1 MTIVHELSR
10 TDARRIAVRA
20 QLLDSARPA
29 GLLDTVNRLTLLQA
43 DPTNAVAPNADLV
56 VWSRLGS
63 AYYRDELTAALQGGA
78 LVELR
83 MLIRPAEDIALFR
96 AEMQAWGEPGG
107 APGWRRAQAD
117 WVQANDAFR
126 REILDRIEHDGPL
139 TAREIPDTAAVPWT
153 SSGWNDNRNVT
164 MMFEFLELRGEV
176 ATAGRRGRDRLW
188 DLAER
193 IFPDDEPVP
202 LDEALRI
209 RAERRLASLG
219 IARARAAG
227 TPGEPLDVGEVG
239 EPAVVE
245 DVRGEWRVDPEQLE
259 RLGRPFA
266 GRAALLSPLDRLVYD
281 RKRMAELFEFDYQL
295 EMYKPVRARRWGFW
309 AMPIL
314 FGDTLVGKL
323 DASADHKAGVLK
335 VHAIHEDVP
344 FGPELAEA
352 VHTEIADLAEWLELE
367 LALAA

>member
-1 MTIVHELSR
+1 VAVVHELSR
-10 TDARRIAVRA
+10 TEARRIAVRA
-20 QLLDSARPA
+20 QLLDAHRPA
-29 GLLDTVNRLTLLQA
+29 GLLDTANRLTLLQA

-96 AEMQAWGEPGG
+96 AEMQAWGGPGG
-107 APGWRRAQAD
+107 MPGWRHSQSD

-126 REILDRIEHDGPL
+126 REILDRLERDGPL
-139 TAREIPDTAAVPWT
+139 TAREIPDTAAVPWK

-219 IARARAAG
+219 IARVRAAE

-245 DVRGEWRVDPEQLE
+245 GVRGEWRVDPVQL
-259 RLGRPFA
+259 GQPFA

-295 EMYKPVRARRWGFW
+295 EMYKPAAARRWGFW

-314 FGDTLVGKL
+314 YGDNLVGKL
-323 DASADHKAGVLK
+323 DASADHRAGVLR
-335 VHAIHEDVP
+335 VRAIHEDVP
-344 FGPELAEA
+344 FRPAMTEA
-352 VHTEIADLAEWLELE
+352 IHAEIADLADWLELE
-367 LALAA
+367 LALPS